1 VVPIPS
7 GDARERDL
15 LTAALRVGDEIDD
28 EVAMVIST
36 SGTTG
41 LPKGAML
48 TSAAL
53 VASAS
58 ATHARLGGPGS
69 WLLALPSHHIAGMQV
84 LVRSLLAGTVPTEL
98 DLSDGFDPAAL
109 PAAVSEMGGGR
120 RYTSLVAPQLARAL
134 TDPSATAA
142 LAELDAVLLGGGPS
156 PPSLLEAAARAGVN
170 VIRTYGSSETAGGC
184 VYDGV
189 PLDGVT
195 VRIDAPTADGTGRI
209 GVGGPTLAK
218 GYRNPCTPDPFA
230 ETGWFI
236 TDDVGALDDSGRL
249 RVIGR
254 LDDAISSG
262 GLTVM
267 PGPVEAV
274 LAQHPAIAEC
284 AVLGVDDDHLGQRVV
299 AAVVLRA
306 RMPAPTLAEVR
317 DFVALSLDR
326 TAAPREVHVVDRLP
340 RRGIGKIDR
349 RALHAMV
356 GDGGHAPG

>member
-1 VVPIPS
+1 VIWQPT
-7 GDARERDL
+7 GDIL
-15 LTAALRVGDEIDD
+15 LLLVDVALAGSIGILLLGRIKEPRTLWLLRGYLFL
-28 EVAMVIST
+28 VALAWLVQRYAP
-36 SGTTG
+36 
-41 LPKGAML
+41 LPL
-48 TSAAL
+48 TSKLIDAL
-53 VASAS
+53 VLACS
-58 ATHARLGGPGS
+58 
-69 WLLALPSHHIAGMQV
+69 LALAILWQGDLRRLME
-84 LVRSLLAGTVPTEL
+84 LL
-98 DLSDGFDPAAL
+98 
-109 PAAVSEMGGGR
+109 
-120 RYTSLVAPQLARAL
+120 
-134 TDPSATAA
+134 
-142 LAELDAVLLGGGPS
+142 
-156 PPSLLEAAARAGVN
+156 
-170 VIRTYGSSETAGGC
+170 
-184 VYDGV
+184 
-189 PLDGVT
+189 
-195 VRIDAPTADGTGRI
+195 GTGRI